1 MREHVRLSWSL
12 VALFAATALLPLASA
27 TAQRGAA
34 GGRGAR
40 PAATPAARTGAQVY
54 AATCITCH
62 QATGQ
67 GLRGAFPPLVRTE
80 WVTGRPEWPI
90 AIVLHGMTGEVTVAG
105 VKYNVPMAALGATLS
120 DQEIANVVTY
130 VRSQWGNTGTPV
142 TLAQVLAVR
151 TATKSRTTPWSVGE
165 LKKAYP

>member
-1 MREHVRLSWSL
+1 
-12 VALFAATALLPLASA
+12 
-27 TAQRGAA
+27 
-34 GGRGAR
+34 
-40 PAATPAARTGAQVY
+40 
-54 AATCITCH
+54 
-62 QATGQ
+62 
-67 GLRGAFPPLVRTE
+67 
-80 WVTGRPEWPI
+80 
-90 AIVLHGMTGEVTVAG
+90 MTGEVTVAG

-165 LKKAYP
+165 LKKSYP